1 MVFETSQRLDKY
13 VDWQGDNYMKRKSM
27 DYEFCDYD
35 EAYTREEASDIGWC
49 GKCRNKQCPYNKDL
63 NEKEG

>member
-1 MVFETSQRLDKY
+1 MWIDK
-13 VDWQGDNYMKRKSM
+13 DNYMKRKSM

-63 NEKEG
+63 NEKRRIGWKI